1 MIQKHPIIGMD
12 VYTPSPHPFPTVI
25 NTQPEEQQS
34 QQLPISYG
42 IAPPQQGTVF
52 TQSHPPLTGVASNQ
66 ENLLS
71 FLPLQQQLG
80 NATLQQQLGNTT
92 QAAPALA
99 QTSQAQATAVANEA
113 RRQAQ
118 IQQAQIQQA
127 QIQLLA
133 NAIAAAAGHDTLIQP
148 LPSAQQN
155 SLSTSPALP
164 QPSPVFQ
171 DANMN
176 AINFNQFPS
185 SQRSS
190 LQLIQNQPMAT
201 NLSPNTSYQLTTQ
214 LDSSSQVLQPQQQQ
228 FQNLMLANID
238 PQAQGSN
245 AQPFYFDASQFII
258 NPDLNNA
265 NTQDNPTSTPHLNSS
280 EQPTNTRDSQNGQE
294 TQEM

>member
-133 NAIAAAAGHDTLIQP
+133 NAIAAAAGHDTLTQP
-148 LPSAQQN
+148 LPYAQQN
-155 SLSTSPALP
+155 SLSTSPAVP

-171 DANMN
+171 DANVN

-185 SQRSS
+185 SQLSS
-190 LQLIQNQPMAT
+190 LQQIQNQPMAT

-228 FQNLMLANID
+228 FQNLLLANID
-238 PQAQGSN
+238 PQAQGSD

-265 NTQDNPTSTPHLNSS
+265 NTEDNPTSTPHLNSS